1 MQENSH
7 IRFSVIIPAYNA
19 AATIE
24 RALDSCFIQTYAPDE
39 IIVVND
45 ASTDDTQR
53 ILEEKYGDRITLIN
67 FTVNNGA
74 SVARNKGLDRAQ
86 GNYIAFLDADDVWHR
101 DKLFLMKTIL
111 EAQEGIDFLFHPFT
125 LQDINTVKIPEG
137 ATIYQIPF
145 IKLLLRSGIGTP
157 CVVMKNDRSFR
168 FNDSMRYAEDYDLW
182 LRIAYRHKIHF
193 IDVPLTQIG
202 RPVLSKGG
210 LSANKWAMRKG
221 EIKAFTR
228 LSKLNPLFIGLL
240 PILYTYS
247 FGKHIYKAVF
257 NKY

>member
-1 MQENSH
+1 MQENSD

-19 AATIE
+19 AGTIE
-24 RALDSCFIQTYAPDE
+24 RALDSCINQTYIPAE
-39 IIVVND
+39 IIVIND
-45 ASTDDTQR
+45 ASTDDTQK
-53 ILEEKYGDRITLIN
+53 ILEEKYGDRIILIN

-74 SVARNKGLDRAQ
+74 SAARNKGLDRAK

-101 DKLFLMKTIL
+101 DKLFLMKMIL
-111 EAQEGIDFLFHPFT
+111 EAQDGIDFLFHPFT
-125 LQDINTVKIPEG
+125 LDDINTVKIPEG

-145 IKLLLRSGIGTP
+145 VKLLLRSGIGTP
-157 CVVMKNDRSFR
+157 CVVLKNNKQFR
-168 FNDSMRYAEDYDLW
+168 FNDNMRYAEDYDLW
-182 LRIAYRHKIHF
+182 LRIAYRHKIYF

-221 EIKAFTR
+221 ELKAFSHLFR
-228 LSKLNPLFIGLL
+228 LNPLFIGML
-240 PILYTYS
+240 PLLYTYS
-247 FGKHIYKAVF
+247 IGKHIYKAVF